1 MSLILGEE
9 ELDKIQNILGEHLIN
24 IGVKN
29 AMLIDMAGNIV
40 SICNSNS
47 DSGMPDAYSLAALA
61 AANFGAM
68 CSIARIIGEE
78 DFSMLFHKGQ
88 KDNIS
93 FTKIDEDYLLI
104 TVFTTD
110 LSLGLLRL
118 KMDAVIEELHNLLTN
133 N

>member
-1 MSLILGEE
+1 MSLILGEK
-9 ELDKIQNILGEHLIN
+9 ELDKIQDILGEQLIN

-40 SICNSNS
+40 STRDS
-47 DSGMPDAYSLAALA
+47 DGIMPDAYSLAALA

-110 LSLGLLRL
+110 LSLGMLRL

-133 N
+133 D

>member
-9 ELDKIQNILGEHLIN
+9 ELDKIQDILGEHLIN

-40 SICNSNS
+40 AIRNS
-47 DSGMPDAYSLAALA
+47 DSSMPDAYSLAALA

-93 FTKIDEDYLLI
+93 FTKIDENYLLI

-118 KMDAVIEELHNLLTN
+118 KMDVVIEELHNLLTN